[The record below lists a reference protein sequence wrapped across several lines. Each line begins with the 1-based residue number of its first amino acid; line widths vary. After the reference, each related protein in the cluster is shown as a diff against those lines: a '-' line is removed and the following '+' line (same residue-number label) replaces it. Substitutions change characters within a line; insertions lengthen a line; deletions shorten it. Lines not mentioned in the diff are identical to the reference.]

1 MVEQNKDDYYD
12 VNFDKKTESPESMT
26 FFFQIITYL
35 FKDDSEGEGRWKLQL
50 ISIGS

>member
-26 FFFQIITYL
+26 FFFQIISL
-35 FKDDSEGEGRWKLQL
+35 NVASSQNILLQPV
-50 ISIGS
+50 